1 MGIHRV
7 SNARQS
13 RCPCTTVQLL
23 GRCVGSGIV
32 GVGNR
37 VEQSFGPGHL
47 DQRVP
52 GLAELSMPVLVVL
65 GKCPGQVEE
74 NLLARSQASVS
85 AGTVRGTGERQK
97 YMPCHM
103 LTGNCDSA
111 CGYAAF
117 GTACE
122 PYRPGMYA
130 STAKLIPVSALGS
143 LLTRCS
149 IIKGRSVLDLPTPIN
164 LAPSHAPCLLS
175 GAPA

>member
-1 MGIHRV
+1 MCRQRH
-7 SNARQS
+7 SWSRQS
-13 RCPCTTVQLL
+13 GGAVLRT
-23 GRCVGSGIV
+23 
-32 GVGNR
+32 
-37 VEQSFGPGHL
+37 GPP
-47 DQRVP
+47 RS
-52 GLAELSMPVLVVL
+52 A
-65 GKCPGQVEE
+65 CPGTGGAEYASIGRPWKMPRPGRGEPVGQKP
-74 NLLARSQASVS
+74 SVS
-85 AGTVRGTGERQK
+85 VRRYSTRDGRTAIK
-97 YMPCHM
+97 YMPCHL